1 MVVEWK
7 NRWNNRMTDTCQ
19 SLAIKKG
26 SIIITITI
34 TIIIAINMKELTSI
48 FQQMP
53 TIELAMFIFIL
64 VGLIIVLFSYA
75 FWWVLT
81 IKRWRKQKP
90 SRF

>member
-1 MVVEWK
+1 
-7 NRWNNRMTDTCQ
+7 
-19 SLAIKKG
+19 
-26 SIIITITI
+26 
-34 TIIIAINMKELTSI
+34 MKELTSI

-75 FWWVLT
+75 FWWALT